1 MQGMRQ
7 FKGIHNA
14 VLLTALSLVLSG
26 CLSEE
31 EGDTSF
37 AGNSGTPSANAPPVI
52 SGNPAGAV
60 NIGNVYVFSP
70 NASDPDN
77 DTLTFGIE
85 NMPVWASFDAGTGKL
100 SGQPTLGNVGTYSD
114 ILISVNDGQA
124 SASLPRFSISV
135 DQVGTLSATLSWTP
149 PTQNEDGTPLT
160 DLDGYRIY
168 WGTTQGNY
176 PNSIT
181 IDNEGLSSYVVDNL
195 VPGTY
200 VFVATSFNTAGVESV
215 YSNSATKV
223 LN

>member
-1 MQGMRQ
+1 MQNKDVSQSFRQ
-7 FKGIHNA
+7 A
-14 VLLTALSLVLSG
+14 LVLTLAALVLSG
-26 CLSEE
+26 CLAEE
-31 EGDTSF
+31 EGETSF
-37 AGNSGTPSANAPPVI
+37 AGDSGTPSGNAPPVI

-60 NIGNVYVFSP
+60 NIGNVFVFSP

-77 DTLTFGIE
+77 DALTFGIE

-176 PNSIT
+176 PNSVT

-200 VFVATSFNTAGVESV
+200 VFVATSFNRAGVESA
-215 YSNSATKV
+215 YSNPATKV

>member
-1 MQGMRQ
+1 MQNKDVSQSFRD
-7 FKGIHNA
+7 A
-14 VLLTALSLVLSG
+14 LVLTLAALVLSG
-26 CLSEE
+26 CLAEE
-31 EGDTSF
+31 EGETSF

-100 SGQPTLGNVGTYSD
+100 SGQPTLGNVGIYAD
-114 ILISVNDGQA
+114 ILISVSDGKA
-124 SASLPRFSISV
+124 SSSLPRFAISV
-135 DQVGTLSATLSWTP
+135 NQVGTRSTTLTWTP
-149 PTQNEDGTPLT
+149 PTENEDGTTLT

-176 PNSIT
+176 PNSVT

-200 VFVATSFNTAGVESV
+200 VFVATAFNEGGVESV
-215 YSNSATKV
+215 YSNPATKV